1 MEEPKPVHDSL
12 EKDWNNKTLVGVM
25 LIITAIALIVAHFQ
39 RKQADPEI
47 VKYLNH
53 RADSLA
59 AASKEKD
66 KLIVALQRGID
77 HITDTVKIIE
87 KKQTIRYDNYIQ
99 TTASLR
105 PDSTIDTSFA
115 AARARFR
122 ERFESG
128 VFFER

>member
-1 MEEPKPVHDSL
+1 M
-12 EKDWNNKTLVGVM
+12 
-25 LIITAIALIVAHFQ
+25 
-39 RKQADPEI
+39 
-47 VKYLNH
+47 
-53 RADSLA
+53 
-59 AASKEKD
+59 EKD

>member
-1 MEEPKPVHDSL
+1 MEEPQFPT
-12 EKDWNNKTLVGVM
+12 KDLSNKTVVG
-25 LIITAIALIVAHFQ
+25 IALIMFGIILIIHFTER
-39 RKQADPEI
+39 RKSPDYEAI
-47 VKYLNH
+47 KYLSH
-53 RADSLA
+53 TADSLA
-59 AASKEKD
+59 GASKEKD
-66 KLIVALQRGID
+66 KLIVELQKKAAHLI
-77 HITDTVKIIE
+77 DTVTIIE

-122 ERFESG
+122 ERWESG